1 METRTVGLTEAIEFH
16 DATAEVGSEIPYQL
30 RAIEIMLADSVEKLV
45 PDAPEGYA
53 EALAA
58 GADVVAQDFRGAL
71 ERFERAAA
79 DFLGERARRNESL
92 PDFFQ
97 RVTALCMSMDGMLG
111 TMKRN
116 GISLKA

>member
-16 DATAEVGSEIPYQL
+16 DATAEVGSEMPYQL
-30 RAIEIMLADSVEKLV
+30 RAIEIMLAASVEKLV

-79 DFLGERARRNESL
+79 DFPASA
-92 PDFFQ
+92 P
-97 RVTALCMSMDGMLG
+97 DGMNHC
-111 TMKRN
+111 R
-116 GISLKA
+116 ISFKGSQRCA